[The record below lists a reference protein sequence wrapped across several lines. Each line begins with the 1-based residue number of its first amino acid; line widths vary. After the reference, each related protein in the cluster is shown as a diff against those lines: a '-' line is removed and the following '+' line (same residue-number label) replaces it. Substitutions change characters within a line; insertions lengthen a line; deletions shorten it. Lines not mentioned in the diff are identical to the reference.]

1 MNLPI
6 LSVLQQT
13 IMNLFIDFLKLV
25 LKMFLFKSLKV
36 VRIKNLNRI
45 VLAYLNSDSLRN
57 KFDLPAGQIKEKFD
71 ILVISETK
79 LDGSFPAV
87 HF

>member
-1 MNLPI
+1 MD
-6 LSVLQQT
+6 
-13 IMNLFIDFLKLV
+13 LFIDFLNLV
-25 LKMFLFKSLKV
+25 LKMVLFKSLKV
-36 VRIKNLNRI
+36 VQIKNLNRI
-45 VLAYLNSDSLRN
+45 VLSYLNSDSLRN
-57 KFDLPAGQIKEKFD
+57 RFHLPAGQIKGKFD

>member
-1 MNLPI
+1 MD
-6 LSVLQQT
+6 
-13 IMNLFIDFLKLV
+13 LFIDFLKLV

-36 VRIKNLNRI
+36 VQIKNLNRI
-45 VLAYLNSDSLRN
+45 VLSYLNSDSLRN
-57 KFDLPAGQIKEKFD
+57 RFDLPVGQIKGKVD